1 MSFDFKY
8 HAQWLESPG
17 YLLAEVPPQVREE
30 LESSIR
36 NLNEDTAESYTT
48 RLKGHLEKEYA
59 LPITPHI
66 KFLTES
72 MAYEFARQFYI
83 ERASGQTEVYADSE
97 NGLNYELLNLWVN
110 YQKKHDFN
118 PIHNHAGAYSFA
130 IWVQIPYDL
139 EEEQKRYKTN
149 GNETALFAFRYI
161 SPLGGIDT
169 KSLPIDKSWEW
180 KMAFFPAKLNHTVN
194 PFYTSDEYRISIS
207 GNVFLRE
214 NGKANVS
221 IKEDFKE
228 KMFTPMN
235 DYVYN
240 DQVKDPN
247 FYRYKSS
254 KPI

>member
-1 MSFDFKY
+1 M
-8 HAQWLESPG
+8 
-17 YLLAEVPPQVREE
+17 
-30 LESSIR
+30 
-36 NLNEDTAESYTT
+36 
-48 RLKGHLEKEYA
+48 
-59 LPITPHI
+59 
-66 KFLTES
+66 
-72 MAYEFARQFYI
+72 
-83 ERASGQTEVYADSE
+83 
-97 NGLNYELLNLWVN
+97 
-110 YQKKHDFN
+110 
-118 PIHNHAGAYSFA
+118 
-130 IWVQIPYDL
+130 

-149 GNETALFAFRYI
+149 GNETALFAFRYV

-214 NGKANVS
+214 GGKKNVA
-221 IKEDFKE
+221 IKENFKE
-228 KMFTPMN
+228 KMFTPMS

-247 FYRYKSS
+247 FYRYKNR